1 MATLNTDI
9 RYIKGVG
16 EARAKSLAKLGITDL
31 RSLLSYFPRAYD
43 DRRAY
48 KKIAGLIP
56 GENACVCAVIAG
68 EPRLS
73 RIRKGLD
80 LIKLRAVDE
89 TGALELTYFNQ
100 SYLKNTFHTGDAYV
114 FFGRAEGT
122 PSRPQMT
129 NPLFER
135 EGAHQITGRI
145 MPIYPLTA
153 GVSQSMLYKAVEQ
166 GLAACVDELPDILPE
181 DVRLVYQLCHTRF
194 AYENIHFPTDDEALS
209 AARRR
214 LAFEELFLLALGLKL
229 LRERRTFVA
238 GKQCKKVDLSP
249 FFTSLSFSL
258 TGAQR
263 RAIGD
268 IARDLTGQRPMNRL
282 VQGDVGSGKTMVAA
296 AAIYMAAK
304 NGLQCAL
311 MAPTEILAEQHYR
324 SLAPLLEPLGIP
336 CALLTA
342 STKARERRALNERLR
357 SGELSLVIGT
367 HALLSPDVQYQNLGL
382 VVTDEQHRF
391 GVDQRAA
398 LSAKGDDPHLLVM
411 SATPIPRTLAL
422 MIYGDLDVSVL
433 DELPP
438 GRQKIDT
445 FAVPSSYHERIYAFL
460 RKLVAEGRQA
470 YIVCPMV
477 SENDEL
483 PDERKA
489 VTAYAAHLQAEVFPD
504 LRIAPIHG
512 KMKPKE
518 KDAVMRAFAAHEIDV
533 LVSTTVIEVGVDV
546 PNANLMIIEDADRLG
561 LAQLHQ
567 IRGRIGR
574 SSRRAYAYLT
584 YRPGKV
590 LTEVASKRLSA
601 IREYVDFGAGFRI
614 AMRDLEIRGAGN
626 LLGPEQSGYM
636 MSVGY
641 DMYLKLL
648 NDAVLEQQGKGR
660 EIRPECS
667 ADLTVAAYIPER
679 YVPSDRQRMDLYR
692 RIAALRDN
700 DAAADLIDELTDRYG
715 DPPRPVTALLDVAL
729 LRAAA
734 ADTGVTDITQKGQ
747 TLLLSLGQRMDVPS
761 LMAVCTLP
769 AYRSRLLLSAGEH
782 PKLTLHL
789 KPGEEAL
796 DAAGHL
802 VEALTLKRKEI
813 SGETPAEGGTL

>member
-1 MATLNTDI
+1 MAALNTDI

-16 EARAKSLAKLGITDL
+16 EARAKALAKLGVTDL
-31 RSLLSYFPRAYD
+31 RSLLSYFPRAYE
-43 DRRAY
+43 DRRAC

-56 GENACVCAVIAG
+56 GEMSCVCAVVAG
-68 EPRLS
+68 EAKLS

-80 LIKLRAVDE
+80 LVKLRVVDE
-89 TGALELTYFNQ
+89 SGALELTYFNQ
-100 SYLKNTFHTGDAYV
+100 SYLKNTFHTGEAYV
-114 FFGRAEGT
+114 FYGRAEGT
-122 PSRPQMT
+122 PRRLQMT

-135 EGAHQITGRI
+135 EGERRITGRI

-181 DVRLVYQLCHTRF
+181 DVRLAHQLCHTRF
-194 AYENIHFPTDDEALS
+194 AYENIHFPSGDEALA

-229 LRERRTFVA
+229 LRSRRTFVA
-238 GKQCKKVDLSP
+238 GKRCRDTDPSP
-249 FFTSLSFSL
+249 FFAALPFSL
-258 TGAQR
+258 TAAQR
-263 RAIGD
+263 RAVDD
-268 IARDLTGQRPMNRL
+268 IARDLSLERPMNRL
-282 VQGDVGSGKTMVAA
+282 CQGDVGSGKTMVAA

-324 SLAPLLEPLGIP
+324 SLAPLLTPLGIS

-342 STKARERRALNERLR
+342 STRAKERRALNEALR

-398 LSAKGDDPHLLVM
+398 LSAKGGNPHLLVM

-445 FAVPSSYHERIYAFL
+445 FAVPSSYHTRIYAFL
-460 RKLVAEGRQA
+460 RKLVQEGRQA

-477 SENDEL
+477 AENDEL

-489 VTAYAAHLQAEVFPD
+489 VTAYAEHLQTEIFPD
-504 LRIAPIHG
+504 LRVAPIHG

-518 KDAVMRAFAAHEIDV
+518 KDAVMRSFAAHEIDV

-546 PNANLMIIEDADRLG
+546 PNAALMLIENAECFG
-561 LAQLHQ
+561 LSQLHQ
-567 IRGRIGR
+567 LRGRVGR
-574 SSRRAYAYLT
+574 GQHKSYCVLVSDNKGEENRARLKIMSSTNDGFAIAEEDLRLRG
-584 YRPGKV
+584 PG
-590 LTEVASKRLSA
+590 
-601 IREYVDFGAGFRI
+601 DFFGSRQHGLPALR
-614 AMRDLEIRGAGN
+614 
-626 LLGPEQSGYM
+626 
-636 MSVGY
+636 V
-641 DMYLKLL
+641 
-648 NDAVLEQQGKGR
+648 
-660 EIRPECS
+660 
-667 ADLTVAAYIPER
+667 ADLSCDLSLLHETQSAAE
-679 YVPSDRQRMDLYR
+679 QL
-692 RIAALRDN
+692 L
-700 DAAADLIDELTDRYG
+700 AADAELAAH
-715 DPPRPVTALLDVAL
+715 PLLKARIEL
-729 LRAAA
+729 LFSLN
-734 ADTGVTDITQKGQ
+734 ADA
-747 TLLLSLGQRMDVPS
+747 MN
-761 LMAVCTLP
+761 
-769 AYRSRLLLSAGEH
+769 
-782 PKLTLHL
+782 
-789 KPGEEAL
+789 
-796 DAAGHL
+796 
-802 VEALTLKRKEI
+802 
-813 SGETPAEGGTL
+813 

>member
-48 KKIAGLIP
+48 KKIADLIP

-68 EPRLS
+68 EPKLS

-135 EGAHQITGRI
+135 ECAHQITGRI

-249 FFTSLSFSL
+249 FFTSLPFSL

-263 RAIGD
+263 RAIDD
-268 IARDLTGQRPMNRL
+268 IARDLTGARPMNRL
-282 VQGDVGSGKTMVAA
+282 CQGDVGSGKTMVAA
-296 AAIYMAAK
+296 AAVYMAAK

-422 MIYGDLDVSVL
+422 MIYGDLDVSIL
-433 DELPP
+433 NELPP

-445 FAVPSSYHERIYAFL
+445 FAVPSSYHARIYAFL

-489 VTAYAAHLQAEVFPD
+489 VTAYAETLQKEVFPD

-546 PNANLMIIEDADRLG
+546 PNAALMLIENAECFG
-561 LAQLHQ
+561 LSQLHQ
-567 IRGRIGR
+567 LRGRVGR
-574 SSRRAYAYLT
+574 GRHKSYCVLVSDNKGEENKQRLKVMSST
-584 YRPGKV
+584 SDGF
-590 LTEVASKRLSA
+590 A
-601 IREYVDFGAGFRI
+601 IAEED
-614 AMRDLEIRGAGN
+614 
-626 LLGPEQSGYM
+626 
-636 MSVGY
+636 
-641 DMYLKLL
+641 LKLRGPGDFFGSRQHGL
-648 NDAVLEQQGKGR
+648 PSLRV
-660 EIRPECS
+660 
-667 ADLTVAAYIPER
+667 ADLSCDLSLLHETQSAAE
-679 YVPSDRQRMDLYR
+679 QL
-692 RIAALRDN
+692 L
-700 DAAADLIDELTDRYG
+700 AADPALKNHPLLKARVEL
-715 DPPRPVTALLDVAL
+715 LFELN
-729 LRAAA
+729 
-734 ADTGVTDITQKGQ
+734 ADA
-747 TLLLSLGQRMDVPS
+747 MN
-761 LMAVCTLP
+761 
-769 AYRSRLLLSAGEH
+769 
-782 PKLTLHL
+782 
-789 KPGEEAL
+789 
-796 DAAGHL
+796 
-802 VEALTLKRKEI
+802 
-813 SGETPAEGGTL
+813 

>member
-48 KKIAGLIP
+48 KKIADLIP

-68 EPRLS
+68 EPKLS

-80 LIKLRAVDE
+80 LVKLRAVDE

-135 EGAHQITGRI
+135 ECAHQITGRI

-249 FFTSLSFSL
+249 FFTSLPFSL

-263 RAIGD
+263 RAIDD
-268 IARDLTGQRPMNRL
+268 IARDLTGKRPMNRL

-342 STKARERRALNERLR
+342 STKAKERRALNERLR

-422 MIYGDLDVSVL
+422 MIYGDLDVSIL
-433 DELPP
+433 NELPP

-460 RKLVAEGRQA
+460 RKLVTEGRQA

-477 SENDEL
+477 AENDEL

-489 VTAYAAHLQAEVFPD
+489 VTAYAETLQKEVFPD

-546 PNANLMIIEDADRLG
+546 PNAALMLIENAECFG
-561 LAQLHQ
+561 LSQLHQ
-567 IRGRIGR
+567 LRGRVGR
-574 SSRRAYAYLT
+574 GQHKSYCVLVSDNKGEENKQRLKVMSST
-584 YRPGKV
+584 SDGF
-590 LTEVASKRLSA
+590 A
-601 IREYVDFGAGFRI
+601 IAEED
-614 AMRDLEIRGAGN
+614 
-626 LLGPEQSGYM
+626 
-636 MSVGY
+636 
-641 DMYLKLL
+641 LKLRGPGDFFGSRQHGL
-648 NDAVLEQQGKGR
+648 PSLRV
-660 EIRPECS
+660 
-667 ADLTVAAYIPER
+667 ADLSCDLSLLHETQSAAE
-679 YVPSDRQRMDLYR
+679 QL
-692 RIAALRDN
+692 L
-700 DAAADLIDELTDRYG
+700 AADPALKNHPLLKARVEL
-715 DPPRPVTALLDVAL
+715 LFELN
-729 LRAAA
+729 
-734 ADTGVTDITQKGQ
+734 ADA
-747 TLLLSLGQRMDVPS
+747 MN
-761 LMAVCTLP
+761 
-769 AYRSRLLLSAGEH
+769 
-782 PKLTLHL
+782 
-789 KPGEEAL
+789 
-796 DAAGHL
+796 
-802 VEALTLKRKEI
+802 
-813 SGETPAEGGTL
+813 

>member
-1 MATLNTDI
+1 MAALNTDI

-16 EARAKSLAKLGITDL
+16 EARAKALAKLGVTDL
-31 RSLLSYFPRAYD
+31 RSLLSYFPRAYE
-43 DRRAY
+43 DRRAC
-48 KKIAGLIP
+48 KKIAGLVP
-56 GENACVCAVIAG
+56 GEMSCVCAVVAG
-68 EPRLS
+68 EAKLS

-80 LIKLRAVDE
+80 LVKLRAVDE
-89 TGALELTYFNQ
+89 SGALELTYFNQ
-100 SYLKNTFHTGDAYV
+100 SYLKNTFHTGEAYV
-114 FFGRAEGT
+114 FYGRAEGT
-122 PSRPQMT
+122 PRRLQMT

-135 EGAHQITGRI
+135 EGERRITGRI

-181 DVRLVYQLCHTRF
+181 DVRLAHELCHTRF
-194 AYENIHFPTDDEALS
+194 AYENIHFPADDEALA

-229 LRERRTFVA
+229 LRSRRTFVA
-238 GKQCKKVDLSP
+238 GKRCRDTDPSP
-249 FFTSLSFSL
+249 FFAALPFSL
-258 TGAQR
+258 TAAQR
-263 RAIGD
+263 RAVDD
-268 IARDLTGQRPMNRL
+268 IARDLSGERPMNRL
-282 VQGDVGSGKTMVAA
+282 CQGDVGSGKTMVAA

-324 SLAPLLEPLGIP
+324 SLAPLLAPLGIS

-342 STKARERRALNERLR
+342 STRAKERRALNEALR

-398 LSAKGDDPHLLVM
+398 LSAKGENPHLLVM

-445 FAVPSSYHERIYAFL
+445 FAVPSSYHARIYAFL
-460 RKLVAEGRQA
+460 RKLVQEGRQA

-477 SENDEL
+477 AENDEL

-489 VTAYAAHLQAEVFPD
+489 VTAYAEHLQAEIFPD
-504 LRIAPIHG
+504 LRVAPIHG

-546 PNANLMIIEDADRLG
+546 PNAALMLIENAECFG
-561 LAQLHQ
+561 LSQLHQ
-567 IRGRIGR
+567 LRGRVGR
-574 SSRRAYAYLT
+574 GQHKSYCVLVSDNKGEENRARLKIMASTNDGFAIAEEDLRLRGPGDFFGSRQHGLPALR
-584 YRPGKV
+584 V
-590 LTEVASKRLSA
+590 
-601 IREYVDFGAGFRI
+601 
-614 AMRDLEIRGAGN
+614 
-626 LLGPEQSGYM
+626 
-636 MSVGY
+636 
-641 DMYLKLL
+641 
-648 NDAVLEQQGKGR
+648 
-660 EIRPECS
+660 
-667 ADLTVAAYIPER
+667 ADLSCDLSLLHEMQSAAE
-679 YVPSDRQRMDLYR
+679 QL
-692 RIAALRDN
+692 L
-700 DAAADLIDELTDRYG
+700 AADAELAAH
-715 DPPRPVTALLDVAL
+715 PLLKARIEL
-729 LRAAA
+729 LFSLN
-734 ADTGVTDITQKGQ
+734 ADA
-747 TLLLSLGQRMDVPS
+747 MN
-761 LMAVCTLP
+761 
-769 AYRSRLLLSAGEH
+769 
-782 PKLTLHL
+782 
-789 KPGEEAL
+789 
-796 DAAGHL
+796 
-802 VEALTLKRKEI
+802 
-813 SGETPAEGGTL
+813 

>member
-9 RYIKGVG
+9 LYIKGVG

-48 KKIAGLIP
+48 KKIADLIP

-68 EPRLS
+68 EPKLS

-80 LIKLRAVDE
+80 LVKLRAVDE

-181 DVRLVYQLCHTRF
+181 NVRLVYQLCHTRF

-249 FFTSLSFSL
+249 FFTSLPFSL

-268 IARDLTGQRPMNRL
+268 IARDLTGKRPMNRL

-296 AAIYMAAK
+296 AAIHMAAK

-342 STKARERRALNERLR
+342 STKAKERRALNERLR

-422 MIYGDLDVSVL
+422 MIYGDLDVSIL
-433 DELPP
+433 NELPP

-477 SENDEL
+477 AENDEL

-489 VTAYAAHLQAEVFPD
+489 VTAYAETLQKEVFPD

-546 PNANLMIIEDADRLG
+546 PNAALMLIENAECFG
-561 LAQLHQ
+561 LSQLHQ
-567 IRGRIGR
+567 LRGRVGR
-574 SSRRAYAYLT
+574 GRHKSYCVLVSDNKGEENKQRLKVMSST
-584 YRPGKV
+584 SDGF
-590 LTEVASKRLSA
+590 A
-601 IREYVDFGAGFRI
+601 IAEED
-614 AMRDLEIRGAGN
+614 
-626 LLGPEQSGYM
+626 
-636 MSVGY
+636 
-641 DMYLKLL
+641 LKLRGPGDFFGSRQHGL
-648 NDAVLEQQGKGR
+648 PSLRV
-660 EIRPECS
+660 
-667 ADLTVAAYIPER
+667 ADLSCDLSLLHETQSAAE
-679 YVPSDRQRMDLYR
+679 QL
-692 RIAALRDN
+692 L
-700 DAAADLIDELTDRYG
+700 AADSELN
-715 DPPRPVTALLDVAL
+715 
-729 LRAAA
+729 
-734 ADTGVTDITQKGQ
+734 
-747 TLLLSLGQRMDVPS
+747 
-761 LMAVCTLP
+761 
-769 AYRSRLLLSAGEH
+769 EH
-782 PKLTLHL
+782 PLL
-789 KPGEEAL
+789 KARVELLFELNA
-796 DAAGHL
+796 DAMN
-802 VEALTLKRKEI
+802 
-813 SGETPAEGGTL
+813 

>member
-68 EPRLS
+68 EPKLS

-209 AARRR
+209 AAGRR

-249 FFTSLSFSL
+249 FFTSLPFSL

-263 RAIGD
+263 RAIDD
-268 IARDLTGQRPMNRL
+268 IARDLTGKRPMNRL

-342 STKARERRALNERLR
+342 STKAKERRALNERLR

-367 HALLSPDVQYQNLGL
+367 HALLSPDVQYQSLGL

-422 MIYGDLDVSVL
+422 MIYGDLDVSIL
-433 DELPP
+433 NELPP

-460 RKLVAEGRQA
+460 RKLVTEGRQA

-477 SENDEL
+477 AENDEL

-489 VTAYAAHLQAEVFPD
+489 VTAYAETLQKEVFPD

-546 PNANLMIIEDADRLG
+546 PNAALMLIENAECFG
-561 LAQLHQ
+561 LSQLHQ
-567 IRGRIGR
+567 LRGRVGR
-574 SSRRAYAYLT
+574 GRHKSYCVLVSDNKGEENKQRLKVMSST
-584 YRPGKV
+584 SDGF
-590 LTEVASKRLSA
+590 A
-601 IREYVDFGAGFRI
+601 IAEED
-614 AMRDLEIRGAGN
+614 
-626 LLGPEQSGYM
+626 
-636 MSVGY
+636 
-641 DMYLKLL
+641 LKLRGPGDFFGSRQHGL
-648 NDAVLEQQGKGR
+648 PSLRV
-660 EIRPECS
+660 
-667 ADLTVAAYIPER
+667 ADLSCDLSLLHETQSAAE
-679 YVPSDRQRMDLYR
+679 QL
-692 RIAALRDN
+692 L
-700 DAAADLIDELTDRYG
+700 AADPALKNHPLLKARVEL
-715 DPPRPVTALLDVAL
+715 LFELN
-729 LRAAA
+729 
-734 ADTGVTDITQKGQ
+734 ADA
-747 TLLLSLGQRMDVPS
+747 MN
-761 LMAVCTLP
+761 
-769 AYRSRLLLSAGEH
+769 
-782 PKLTLHL
+782 
-789 KPGEEAL
+789 
-796 DAAGHL
+796 
-802 VEALTLKRKEI
+802 
-813 SGETPAEGGTL
+813 

>member
-48 KKIAGLIP
+48 KKIADLIP

-153 GVSQSMLYKAVEQ
+153 GISQSMLCKAVEQ
-166 GLAACVDELPDILPE
+166 SLAACVDELPDILPE
-181 DVRLVYQLCHTRF
+181 DVRLAYQLCHTRF

-238 GKQCKKVDLSP
+238 GKQCKKVDLLP
-249 FFTSLSFSL
+249 FFTSLPFSL

-391 GVDQRAA
+391 GVPPDGRR
-398 LSAKGDDPHLLVM
+398 L
-411 SATPIPRTLAL
+411 TP
-422 MIYGDLDVSVL
+422 
-433 DELPP
+433 LP
-438 GRQKIDT
+438 
-445 FAVPSSYHERIYAFL
+445 
-460 RKLVAEGRQA
+460 
-470 YIVCPMV
+470 
-477 SENDEL
+477 
-483 PDERKA
+483 
-489 VTAYAAHLQAEVFPD
+489 
-504 LRIAPIHG
+504 
-512 KMKPKE
+512 
-518 KDAVMRAFAAHEIDV
+518 
-533 LVSTTVIEVGVDV
+533 
-546 PNANLMIIEDADRLG
+546 
-561 LAQLHQ
+561 
-567 IRGRIGR
+567 
-574 SSRRAYAYLT
+574 SRRAITSVSTLFCASSSPRAV
-584 YRPGKV
+584 RPI
-590 LTEVASKRLSA
+590 SSA
-601 IREYVDFGAGFRI
+601 PWSRKTTSS
-614 AMRDLEIRGAGN
+614 L
-626 LLGPEQSGYM
+626 
-636 MSVGY
+636 MS
-641 DMYLKLL
+641 
-648 NDAVLEQQGKGR
+648 A
-660 EIRPECS
+660 RPS
-667 ADLTVAAYIPER
+667 
-679 YVPSDRQRMDLYR
+679 
-692 RIAALRDN
+692 
-700 DAAADLIDELTDRYG
+700 
-715 DPPRPVTALLDVAL
+715 PP
-729 LRAAA
+729 
-734 ADTGVTDITQKGQ
+734 TQKCCKKRSSP
-747 TLLLSLGQRMDVPS
+747 TFASPPS
-761 LMAVCTLP
+761 TA
-769 AYRSRLLLSAGEH
+769 R
-782 PKLTLHL
+782 
-789 KPGEEAL
+789 
-796 DAAGHL
+796 
-802 VEALTLKRKEI
+802 
-813 SGETPAEGGTL
+813 

>member
-48 KKIAGLIP
+48 KKIADLIP

-68 EPRLS
+68 EPKLS

-80 LIKLRAVDE
+80 LVKLRAVDE

-166 GLAACVDELPDILPE
+166 GLAACVDELSDILPE
-181 DVRLVYQLCHTRF
+181 DVRLAHQLCHTRF
-194 AYENIHFPTDDEALS
+194 AYENIHFPSSDEALA

-229 LRERRTFVA
+229 LRSRRTFVA
-238 GKQCKKVDLSP
+238 GKQCKTVDLSP
-249 FFTSLSFSL
+249 FFAALPFSL
-258 TGAQR
+258 TAAQP
-263 RAIGD
+263 RAVDD
-268 IARDLTGQRPMNRL
+268 IARDLSLDRPMNRL
-282 VQGDVGSGKTMVAA
+282 CQGDVGSAKTMVAA

-304 NGLQCAL
+304 SGLQCAL

-422 MIYGDLDVSVL
+422 MIYGDLDVSIL
-433 DELPP
+433 NELPP

-489 VTAYAAHLQAEVFPD
+489 VTAYAETLQKEVFPD

-546 PNANLMIIEDADRLG
+546 PNAALMLIENAECFG
-561 LAQLHQ
+561 LSQLHQ
-567 IRGRIGR
+567 LRGRVGR
-574 SSRRAYAYLT
+574 GRHKSYCVLVSDNKGEENKQRLKVMSST
-584 YRPGKV
+584 SDGF
-590 LTEVASKRLSA
+590 A
-601 IREYVDFGAGFRI
+601 IAEED
-614 AMRDLEIRGAGN
+614 
-626 LLGPEQSGYM
+626 
-636 MSVGY
+636 
-641 DMYLKLL
+641 LKLRGPGDFFGSRQHGL
-648 NDAVLEQQGKGR
+648 PSLRV
-660 EIRPECS
+660 
-667 ADLTVAAYIPER
+667 ADLSCDLSLLHETQSAAE
-679 YVPSDRQRMDLYR
+679 QL
-692 RIAALRDN
+692 L
-700 DAAADLIDELTDRYG
+700 AADPALKNHPLLKARVEL
-715 DPPRPVTALLDVAL
+715 LFELN
-729 LRAAA
+729 
-734 ADTGVTDITQKGQ
+734 ADA
-747 TLLLSLGQRMDVPS
+747 MN
-761 LMAVCTLP
+761 
-769 AYRSRLLLSAGEH
+769 
-782 PKLTLHL
+782 
-789 KPGEEAL
+789 
-796 DAAGHL
+796 
-802 VEALTLKRKEI
+802 
-813 SGETPAEGGTL
+813 

>member
-48 KKIAGLIP
+48 KKIADLIP

-68 EPRLS
+68 EPKLS

-100 SYLKNTFHTGDAYV
+100 SYLKNTFRTGDAYV

-153 GVSQSMLYKAVEQ
+153 GVSQSMLCKAVEQ

-249 FFTSLSFSL
+249 FFAALPLSL

-268 IARDLTGQRPMNRL
+268 IARDLTGKRPMNRL

-342 STKARERRALNERLR
+342 STKAKERRALNERLR

-422 MIYGDLDVSVL
+422 MIYGDLDVSIL
-433 DELPP
+433 NELPP

-445 FAVPSSYHERIYAFL
+445 FAVPSSYHARIYAFL

-477 SENDEL
+477 AENDEL

-489 VTAYAAHLQAEVFPD
+489 VTAYSETLQKEVFPD

-546 PNANLMIIEDADRLG
+546 PNAALMLIENAECFG
-561 LAQLHQ
+561 LSQLHQ
-567 IRGRIGR
+567 LRGRVGR
-574 SSRRAYAYLT
+574 GRHKSYCVLVSDNKGEENKQRLKVMSST
-584 YRPGKV
+584 SDGF
-590 LTEVASKRLSA
+590 A
-601 IREYVDFGAGFRI
+601 IAEED
-614 AMRDLEIRGAGN
+614 
-626 LLGPEQSGYM
+626 
-636 MSVGY
+636 
-641 DMYLKLL
+641 LKLRGPGDFFGSRQHGL
-648 NDAVLEQQGKGR
+648 PSLRV
-660 EIRPECS
+660 
-667 ADLTVAAYIPER
+667 ADLSCDLSLLHETQSAAE
-679 YVPSDRQRMDLYR
+679 QL
-692 RIAALRDN
+692 L
-700 DAAADLIDELTDRYG
+700 AADPALKNHPLLKARVEL
-715 DPPRPVTALLDVAL
+715 LFELN
-729 LRAAA
+729 
-734 ADTGVTDITQKGQ
+734 ADA
-747 TLLLSLGQRMDVPS
+747 MN
-761 LMAVCTLP
+761 
-769 AYRSRLLLSAGEH
+769 
-782 PKLTLHL
+782 
-789 KPGEEAL
+789 
-796 DAAGHL
+796 
-802 VEALTLKRKEI
+802 
-813 SGETPAEGGTL
+813 

>member
-68 EPRLS
+68 EPKLS

-145 MPIYPLTA
+145 MPIYPLTV
-153 GVSQSMLYKAVEQ
+153 GVSQSMLCKAVEQ

-249 FFTSLSFSL
+249 FFSSLPFSL

-268 IARDLTGQRPMNRL
+268 IARDLTGKRPMNRL

-342 STKARERRALNERLR
+342 STKAKERRALNERLR

-422 MIYGDLDVSVL
+422 MIYGDLDVSIL
-433 DELPP
+433 NELPP

-445 FAVPSSYHERIYAFL
+445 FAVPSSYHARIYAFL

-477 SENDEL
+477 AENDEL

-489 VTAYAAHLQAEVFPD
+489 VTAYAETLQKEVFPD

-546 PNANLMIIEDADRLG
+546 PNAALMLIENAECFG
-561 LAQLHQ
+561 LSQLHQ
-567 IRGRIGR
+567 LRGRVGR
-574 SSRRAYAYLT
+574 GQHKSYCVLVSDNKGEENKQRLKVMSST
-584 YRPGKV
+584 SDGF
-590 LTEVASKRLSA
+590 A
-601 IREYVDFGAGFRI
+601 IAEED
-614 AMRDLEIRGAGN
+614 
-626 LLGPEQSGYM
+626 
-636 MSVGY
+636 
-641 DMYLKLL
+641 LKLRGPGDFFGSRQHGL
-648 NDAVLEQQGKGR
+648 PSLRV
-660 EIRPECS
+660 
-667 ADLTVAAYIPER
+667 ADL
-679 YVPSDRQRMDLYR
+679 SCDLSLLHETQS
-692 RIAALRDN
+692 AVEQLL
-700 DAAADLIDELTDRYG
+700 AADPALKNHPLLKARVEL
-715 DPPRPVTALLDVAL
+715 LFELN
-729 LRAAA
+729 
-734 ADTGVTDITQKGQ
+734 ADA
-747 TLLLSLGQRMDVPS
+747 MN
-761 LMAVCTLP
+761 
-769 AYRSRLLLSAGEH
+769 
-782 PKLTLHL
+782 
-789 KPGEEAL
+789 
-796 DAAGHL
+796 
-802 VEALTLKRKEI
+802 
-813 SGETPAEGGTL
+813 

>member
-48 KKIAGLIP
+48 KKIADLIP

-68 EPRLS
+68 EPKLS

-249 FFTSLSFSL
+249 FFAALPFSL

-268 IARDLTGQRPMNRL
+268 IARDLTGKRPMNRL

-422 MIYGDLDVSVL
+422 MIYGDLDVSIL
-433 DELPP
+433 NELPP

-477 SENDEL
+477 AENDEL

-489 VTAYAAHLQAEVFPD
+489 VTAYAETLQKEVFPD

-546 PNANLMIIEDADRLG
+546 PNAALMLIENAECFG
-561 LAQLHQ
+561 LSQLHQ
-567 IRGRIGR
+567 LRGRVGR
-574 SSRRAYAYLT
+574 GRHKSYCVLVSDNKGEENKQRLKVMSST
-584 YRPGKV
+584 SDGF
-590 LTEVASKRLSA
+590 A
-601 IREYVDFGAGFRI
+601 IAEED
-614 AMRDLEIRGAGN
+614 
-626 LLGPEQSGYM
+626 
-636 MSVGY
+636 
-641 DMYLKLL
+641 LKLRGPGDFFGSRQHGL
-648 NDAVLEQQGKGR
+648 PSLRV
-660 EIRPECS
+660 
-667 ADLTVAAYIPER
+667 ADLSCDLSLLHETQSAAE
-679 YVPSDRQRMDLYR
+679 QL
-692 RIAALRDN
+692 L
-700 DAAADLIDELTDRYG
+700 AADPALKNHPLLKARVEL
-715 DPPRPVTALLDVAL
+715 LFELN
-729 LRAAA
+729 
-734 ADTGVTDITQKGQ
+734 ADA
-747 TLLLSLGQRMDVPS
+747 MN
-761 LMAVCTLP
+761 
-769 AYRSRLLLSAGEH
+769 
-782 PKLTLHL
+782 
-789 KPGEEAL
+789 
-796 DAAGHL
+796 
-802 VEALTLKRKEI
+802 
-813 SGETPAEGGTL
+813 

>member
-1 MATLNTDI
+1 MAALNTDI

-16 EARAKSLAKLGITDL
+16 EARAKALAKLGVTDL
-31 RSLLSYFPRAYD
+31 RSLLSYFPRAYE
-43 DRRAY
+43 DRRAC
-48 KKIAGLIP
+48 KKIADLVP
-56 GENACVCAVIAG
+56 GEMSCVCAVVAG
-68 EPRLS
+68 EAKLS

-80 LIKLRAVDE
+80 LVKRRVVDE
-89 TGALELTYFNQ
+89 SGALELTYFNQ
-100 SYLKNTFHTGDAYV
+100 SYLKNTFHTGETYV
-114 FFGRAEGT
+114 FYGRAEGT
-122 PSRPQMT
+122 PRRLQMT

-181 DVRLVYQLCHTRF
+181 DVRLAHQLCHTRF
-194 AYENIHFPTDDEALS
+194 AYENIHFPADDEALA

-229 LRERRTFVA
+229 LRSRRTFVA
-238 GKQCKKVDLSP
+238 GKRCRDTDPSP
-249 FFTSLSFSL
+249 FFAALPFSL
-258 TGAQR
+258 TAAQR
-263 RAIGD
+263 RAVDD
-268 IARDLTGQRPMNRL
+268 IARDLSLERPMNRL
-282 VQGDVGSGKTMVAA
+282 CQGDVGSGKTMVAA

-324 SLAPLLEPLGIP
+324 SLAPLLTPLGIS

-342 STKARERRALNERLR
+342 STRAKERRALNEALR

-398 LSAKGDDPHLLVM
+398 LSAKGENPHLLVM

-445 FAVPSSYHERIYAFL
+445 FAVPSSYHARIYAFL
-460 RKLVAEGRQA
+460 RKLVQEGRQA

-477 SENDEL
+477 AENDEL

-489 VTAYAAHLQAEVFPD
+489 VTAYAEHLQTEIFPD
-504 LRIAPIHG
+504 LRVAPIHG

-546 PNANLMIIEDADRLG
+546 PNAALMFIENAECFG
-561 LAQLHQ
+561 LSQLHQ
-567 IRGRIGR
+567 LRGRVGR
-574 SSRRAYAYLT
+574 GQHKSYCVLVSDNKGEENKARLKIMSSTNDGFAIAEEDLRLRG
-584 YRPGKV
+584 PG
-590 LTEVASKRLSA
+590 
-601 IREYVDFGAGFRI
+601 DFFGSRQHGLPALR
-614 AMRDLEIRGAGN
+614 
-626 LLGPEQSGYM
+626 
-636 MSVGY
+636 V
-641 DMYLKLL
+641 
-648 NDAVLEQQGKGR
+648 
-660 EIRPECS
+660 
-667 ADLTVAAYIPER
+667 ADLSCDLSLLHETQSAAE
-679 YVPSDRQRMDLYR
+679 QL
-692 RIAALRDN
+692 L
-700 DAAADLIDELTDRYG
+700 AADAELAAH
-715 DPPRPVTALLDVAL
+715 PLLKARIEL
-729 LRAAA
+729 LFSLN
-734 ADTGVTDITQKGQ
+734 ADA
-747 TLLLSLGQRMDVPS
+747 MN
-761 LMAVCTLP
+761 
-769 AYRSRLLLSAGEH
+769 
-782 PKLTLHL
+782 
-789 KPGEEAL
+789 
-796 DAAGHL
+796 
-802 VEALTLKRKEI
+802 
-813 SGETPAEGGTL
+813 

>member
-48 KKIAGLIP
+48 KKIADLIP
-56 GENACVCAVIAG
+56 GENACACAVIAG
-68 EPRLS
+68 EPKLS

-80 LIKLRAVDE
+80 LVKLRAVDE

-229 LRERRTFVA
+229 LRERRMFVA

-249 FFTSLSFSL
+249 FFTSLPFSL

-268 IARDLTGQRPMNRL
+268 IARDLTGKRPMNRL

-311 MAPTEILAEQHYR
+311 MTPTEILAEQHYR

-342 STKARERRALNERLR
+342 STKAKERRALNERLR

-391 GVDQRAA
+391 GVNQRAA

-422 MIYGDLDVSVL
+422 MIYGDLDVSIL
-433 DELPP
+433 NELPP

-477 SENDEL
+477 AENDEL

-489 VTAYAAHLQAEVFPD
+489 VTAYAETLQKEVFPD

-546 PNANLMIIEDADRLG
+546 PNAALMLIENAECFG
-561 LAQLHQ
+561 LSQLHQ
-567 IRGRIGR
+567 LRGRVGR
-574 SSRRAYAYLT
+574 GRHKSYCVLVSDNKGEENKQRLKVMSST
-584 YRPGKV
+584 SDGF
-590 LTEVASKRLSA
+590 A
-601 IREYVDFGAGFRI
+601 IAEED
-614 AMRDLEIRGAGN
+614 
-626 LLGPEQSGYM
+626 
-636 MSVGY
+636 
-641 DMYLKLL
+641 LKLRGPGDFFGSRQHGL
-648 NDAVLEQQGKGR
+648 PSLRV
-660 EIRPECS
+660 
-667 ADLTVAAYIPER
+667 ADLSCDLSLLHETQSAAE
-679 YVPSDRQRMDLYR
+679 QL
-692 RIAALRDN
+692 L
-700 DAAADLIDELTDRYG
+700 AADPALKNHPLLKARVEL
-715 DPPRPVTALLDVAL
+715 LFELN
-729 LRAAA
+729 
-734 ADTGVTDITQKGQ
+734 ADA
-747 TLLLSLGQRMDVPS
+747 MN
-761 LMAVCTLP
+761 
-769 AYRSRLLLSAGEH
+769 
-782 PKLTLHL
+782 
-789 KPGEEAL
+789 
-796 DAAGHL
+796 
-802 VEALTLKRKEI
+802 
-813 SGETPAEGGTL
+813 

>member
-1 MATLNTDI
+1 MVTLNTDI

-48 KKIAGLIP
+48 KKIADLIP

-68 EPRLS
+68 EPKLS

-135 EGAHQITGRI
+135 ECAHQITGRI

-181 DVRLVYQLCHTRF
+181 NVRLVYQLCHTRF

-249 FFTSLSFSL
+249 FFTSLPFSL

-268 IARDLTGQRPMNRL
+268 IARDLTGKRPMNRL

-342 STKARERRALNERLR
+342 STTAKERRALNERLR

-422 MIYGDLDVSVL
+422 MIYGDLDVSIL
-433 DELPP
+433 NELPP

-445 FAVPSSYHERIYAFL
+445 FAVPSSYHARIYAFL
-460 RKLVAEGRQA
+460 RKLVADGRQA

-477 SENDEL
+477 AENDEL

-489 VTAYAAHLQAEVFPD
+489 VTAYAETLQKEVFPD

-546 PNANLMIIEDADRLG
+546 PNAALMLIENAECFG
-561 LAQLHQ
+561 LSQLHQ
-567 IRGRIGR
+567 LRGRVGR
-574 SSRRAYAYLT
+574 GRHKSYCVLVSDNKGEENKQRLKVMSST
-584 YRPGKV
+584 SDGF
-590 LTEVASKRLSA
+590 A
-601 IREYVDFGAGFRI
+601 IAEED
-614 AMRDLEIRGAGN
+614 
-626 LLGPEQSGYM
+626 
-636 MSVGY
+636 
-641 DMYLKLL
+641 LKLRGPGDFFGSRQHGL
-648 NDAVLEQQGKGR
+648 PSLRV
-660 EIRPECS
+660 
-667 ADLTVAAYIPER
+667 ADLSCDLSLLHETQSAAE
-679 YVPSDRQRMDLYR
+679 QL
-692 RIAALRDN
+692 L
-700 DAAADLIDELTDRYG
+700 AADPALKNHPLLKARVEL
-715 DPPRPVTALLDVAL
+715 LFELN
-729 LRAAA
+729 
-734 ADTGVTDITQKGQ
+734 ADA
-747 TLLLSLGQRMDVPS
+747 MN
-761 LMAVCTLP
+761 
-769 AYRSRLLLSAGEH
+769 
-782 PKLTLHL
+782 
-789 KPGEEAL
+789 
-796 DAAGHL
+796 
-802 VEALTLKRKEI
+802 
-813 SGETPAEGGTL
+813 